1 MCTRWKSGG
10 EILAIGLLLGAAGG
24 ATAAEPSSATAA
36 LHKPLAC
43 TQSPTAAE
51 LMQYKAPQAK
61 QPYTVTLMEVSLN
74 GYYYQ
79 LLAYGAEQ
87 AAKDAGVKLHLT
99 AASGY
104 TTPAIQ
110 LGQAD
115 NELQRGTQGVVFAPV
130 DINGSIPTVAKF
142 KEKGI
147 PVVNVSTEVAD
158 PYVYTVMQ
166 DDYTM
171 GKELADQ
178 IAKLAP
184 GGGPGIM
191 MAGPANAT
199 WSAKRVAGFQ
209 DQVKAKYPNLQI
221 VAAPTSLVDPSEALN
236 KLQNALQAHPNIKW
250 LASVDYS
257 LPVPQSVP
265 AQAKGLPYATMG
277 FDPNTKAAIIDGL
290 LASTLPTDAYYMGY
304 VGVSEVVSLLN
315 GEKPTKFNCLPFPAI
330 TKQNVDDPFAQRQL
344 YPEGYHAQTD

>member
-1 MCTRWKSGG
+1 MLTPSKVRAGF
-10 EILAIGLLLGAAGG
+10 LAFSSLLATSGAAI
-24 ATAAEPSSATAA
+24 AAE
-36 LHKPLAC
+36 PLAC

-51 LMQYKAPQAK
+51 LAQYKAPKAK
-61 QPYTVTLMEVSLN
+61 EPYTISLMQVSLN

-87 AAKDAGVKLHLT
+87 AAKDAGVKLHMT

-104 TTPAIQ
+104 TNPAVQ

-115 NELQRGTQGVVFAPV
+115 NEIQRGTQGVVLAPV
-130 DINGSIPTVAKF
+130 DVNGSIPTVDKF

-147 PVVNVSTEVAD
+147 PVVNVSTEVAH

-184 GGGPGIM
+184 SGGPGIM

-199 WSAKRVAGFQ
+199 WSTKRVAGFE
-209 DQVKAKYPNLQI
+209 DQVKAKYPKLQI
-221 VAAPTSLVDPSEALN
+221 VATPTSLVDPSEALN
-236 KLQNALQAHPNIKW
+236 KLQNALQAHPDIKW

-265 AQAKGLPYATMG
+265 EQAKGLPYATMG
-277 FDPNTKAAIIDGL
+277 FDPNTKAAINDGF

-315 GEKPTKFNCLPFPAI
+315 GEKPTKFNCMPFPAI
-330 TKQNVDDPFAQRQL
+330 TKQNLDDPFTQSQL

>member
-1 MCTRWKSGG
+1 
-10 EILAIGLLLGAAGG
+10 
-24 ATAAEPSSATAA
+24 
-36 LHKPLAC
+36 
-43 TQSPTAAE
+43 
-51 LMQYKAPQAK
+51 
-61 QPYTVTLMEVSLN
+61 
-74 GYYYQ
+74 
-79 LLAYGAEQ
+79 
-87 AAKDAGVKLHLT
+87 
-99 AASGY
+99 
-104 TTPAIQ
+104 
-110 LGQAD
+110 
-115 NELQRGTQGVVFAPV
+115 
-130 DINGSIPTVAKF
+130 
-142 KEKGI
+142 
-147 PVVNVSTEVAD
+147 
-158 PYVYTVMQ
+158 
-166 DDYTM
+166 
-171 GKELADQ
+171 
-178 IAKLAP
+178 
-184 GGGPGIM
+184 

-221 VAAPTSLVDPSEALN
+221 VATPTSLVDPSEALN

-277 FDPNTKAAIIDGL
+277 FDPNTKAAI
-290 LASTLPTDAYYMGY
+290 DAYYMGY